1 MLWKPAQLF
10 LAENQVSVDTN
21 LEDSATT
28 LDQASG
34 YSVFLIDF
42 SRQTGGL
49 RRVVSL
55 HAVFDADLHDLSLHS
70 F

>member
-1 MLWKPAQLF
+1 MLWKPSQF
-10 LAENQVSVDTN
+10 LLTEDQFAFDTHLENSST
-21 LEDSATT
+21 A
-28 LDQASG
+28 LDEASG
-34 YSVFLIDF
+34 RSILLVNFG
-42 SRQTGGL
+42 RQTGGL